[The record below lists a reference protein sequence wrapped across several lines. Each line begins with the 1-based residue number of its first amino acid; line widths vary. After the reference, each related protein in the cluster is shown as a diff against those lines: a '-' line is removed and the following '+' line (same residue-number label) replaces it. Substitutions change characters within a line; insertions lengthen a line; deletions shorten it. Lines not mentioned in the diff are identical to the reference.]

1 MMTSSLNDLR
11 DAEINFDCHLK
22 GIHTYDMLRN
32 PEYYQA
38 FQYYAADNKDR
49 ALMIVDDN
57 EEEGDDMGQSDLV
70 RVSLN
75 LAFLSK
81 EEVQDIEF
89 SSKGMVKLKNKIAAQ
104 KKNNKIN

>member
-1 MMTSSLNDLR
+1 MMTRNIDDLR
-11 DAEINFDCHLK
+11 NADINFDCHLK

-49 ALMIVDDN
+49 ALMIVDDDN
-57 EEEGDDMGQSDLV
+57 DEGNDMGQSDLV

-81 EEVQDIEF
+81 EEV
-89 SSKGMVKLKNKIAAQ
+89 
-104 KKNNKIN
+104 